1 MIILG
6 STGTIGVRA
15 LEIACKFGKH
25 IEAIAAGRNIS
36 LLNAQIARYKP
47 KKVAIA
53 FREDLDKLEPQ
64 GAQVFVGQSGMC
76 EMIEGCESGFVLNG
90 IVGFAGLL
98 PSLHAQKCGKK
109 LALANKESLVA
120 GGWLLDRSAI
130 TPIDSEHFG
139 LWYLLKNPN
148 GSSQSNQSVSN
159 QGIENQSKGSQS
171 IPINQVEG
179 SQSAD
184 NQPQH
189 IKRLIITA
197 SGGAFRDMEL
207 ESIPFA
213 TKVQALKHPNWQMGQ
228 KITIDSASMA
238 NKLFEVLEVYWLFGC
253 KEVSAFIER
262 SSSIHAL
269 VEFVDGST
277 TAHFALPDMSLPIAY
292 ALDSSKAR
300 SSKILD
306 SLDLSA
312 LGALRFENIECAR
325 YPLWELK
332 DTLLENPKLGV
343 VVNAANEVAISKFL
357 RDEIAFGEIARIV
370 FGALE
375 RFENQSKDLSEY
387 ESIAMLDAEVR
398 ETMQ

>member
-47 KKVAIA
+47 KKVSIA
-53 FREDLDKLEPQ
+53 FKEDLDKLEPQ
-64 GAQVFVGQSGMC
+64 GVQVFVGQSGIC
-76 EMIEGCESGFVLNG
+76 EMIEECESGFVLNG

-139 LWYLLKNPN
+139 LWYLLNNPH
-148 GSSQSNQSVSN
+148 SASQSNQSENN
-159 QGIENQSKGSQS
+159 QGASNE
-171 IPINQVEG
+171 VEG

-184 NQPQH
+184 NQAQH

-207 ESIPFA
+207 ESIPHA
-213 TKVQALKHPNWQMGQ
+213 TKAQALKHPNWQMGQ

-238 NKLFEVLEVYWLFGC
+238 NKLFEVLEAYWLFGC

-269 VEFVDGST
+269 VEFIDGSI

-292 ALDSSKAR
+292 ALDSQKAR
-300 SSKILD
+300 ASKILD

-312 LGALRFENIECAR
+312 LGALRFESIERAR
-325 YPLWELK
+325 YPLWGLK

-375 RFENQSKDLSEY
+375 RFESESKDLSEY
-387 ESIAMLDAEVR
+387 ESIATLDVEVR

>member
-120 GGWLLDRSAI
+120 GGWLLDRSSI

-139 LWYLLKNPN
+139 LWYLLNNPN
-148 GSSQSNQSVSN
+148 GSSQSNQSVS
-159 QGIENQSKGSQS
+159 
-171 IPINQVEG
+171 
-179 SQSAD
+179 

-213 TKVQALKHPNWQMGQ
+213 TKAQALKHPNWQMGQ

-238 NKLFEVLEVYWLFGC
+238 NKLFEVLETYWLFGC

-292 ALDSSKAR
+292 ALDSSKAQ

-312 LGALRFENIECAR
+312 LGALRFESIECAR

-332 DTLLENPKLGV
+332 DILLENPKLGV

-375 RFENQSKDLSEY
+375 RFESESKDLSEY

>member
-15 LEIACKFGKH
+15 LEIACKFGKR

-64 GAQVFVGQSGMC
+64 GAQVFMGQSGMC

-109 LALANKESLVA
+109 LALANKESLVV

-139 LWYLLKNPN
+139 LWYLLNNPH
-148 GSSQSNQSVSN
+148 SASQSNQGVSN
-159 QGIENQSKGSQS
+159 QGIDNQSK
-171 IPINQVEG
+171 G

-213 TKVQALKHPNWQMGQ
+213 TKAQALKHPNWQMGQ

-238 NKLFEVLEVYWLFGC
+238 NKLFEVLETYWLFGC

-325 YPLWELK
+325 YPLWKLK

-375 RFENQSKDLSEY
+375 RFESESKDLSEY

>member
-15 LEIACKFGKH
+15 LEIACKFGKR

-53 FREDLDKLEPQ
+53 FKEDLDKLEPQ

-76 EMIEGCESGFVLNG
+76 EMIEECESGFVLNG

-98 PSLHAQKCGKK
+98 PSLHAQKCSKK

-139 LWYLLKNPN
+139 LWYLLNNPH
-148 GSSQSNQSVSN
+148 SASQSNQSVS
-159 QGIENQSKGSQS
+159 
-171 IPINQVEG
+171 
-179 SQSAD
+179 
-184 NQPQH
+184 QPQH

-207 ESIPFA
+207 ESIPCA
-213 TKVQALKHPNWQMGQ
+213 TKAQALKHPNWQMGQ

-238 NKLFEVLEVYWLFGC
+238 NKLFEVLETYWLFGC

-312 LGALRFENIECAR
+312 LGALRFENIERAR

-375 RFENQSKDLSEY
+375 RFESKSKDLNEY

>member
-15 LEIACKFGKH
+15 LEIACKFGKR
-25 IEAIAAGRNIS
+25 IEALAAGRNIA

-47 KKVAIA
+47 QKVAIA
-53 FREDLDKLEPQ
+53 FREDLDKLEPR
-64 GAQVFVGQSGMC
+64 GAQVFVGQSGLC
-76 EMIEGCESGFVLNG
+76 EMIEGCESWFVLNG

-109 LALANKESLVA
+109 LALANKESLVS

-139 LWYLLKNPN
+139 LWYLLNNP
-148 GSSQSNQSVSN
+148 SHSNQNV
-159 QGIENQSKGSQS
+159 GNQSDANQS
-171 IPINQVEG
+171 TENHSAGNQMW
-179 SQSAD
+179 
-184 NQPQH
+184 H

-207 ESIPFA
+207 ESIHTA
-213 TKVQALKHPNWQMGQ
+213 TKELALKHPNWQMGQ

-238 NKLFEVLEVYWLFGC
+238 NKLFEMLEAYWLFEC
-253 KEVSAFIER
+253 KEVEAFIER

-292 ALDSSKAR
+292 ALDSQKAH

-306 SLDLSA
+306 SLDLVA
-312 LGALRFENIECAR
+312 LGSLRFEAIKHAR

-332 DTLLENPKLGV
+332 DTLLANPKLGV
-343 VVNAANEVAISKFL
+343 VVNAANEVAVSKFL
-357 RDEIAFGEIARIV
+357 RDEIVFGDIARTV
-370 FGALE
+370 FGAIE
-375 RFENQSKDLSEY
+375 RFEGDCKDLQEY
-387 ESIAMLDAEVR
+387 ESIATLDTEVR
-398 ETMQ
+398 TLFR

>member
-15 LEIACKFGKH
+15 LEIACKFGKR

-53 FREDLDKLEPQ
+53 FKEDLDKLEPQ

-139 LWYLLKNPN
+139 LWYLLNNPH
-148 GSSQSNQSVSN
+148 SASQSNQS
-159 QGIENQSKGSQS
+159 SQS
-171 IPINQVEG
+171 
-179 SQSAD
+179 SQSVS
-184 NQPQH
+184 QPQH

-207 ESIPFA
+207 ESIPHA
-213 TKVQALKHPNWQMGQ
+213 TKAQALKHPNWQMGQ

-238 NKLFEVLEVYWLFGC
+238 NKLFEVLEAYWLFGC
-253 KEVSAFIER
+253 KEVNAVIER

-269 VEFVDGST
+269 VEFIDGST

-292 ALDSSKAR
+292 ALDSSQAH
-300 SSKILD
+300 SSKVLD
-306 SLDLSA
+306 SLDLSS
-312 LGALRFENIECAR
+312 LGALRFENIECVR

-370 FGALE
+370 FSALE
-375 RFENQSKDLSEY
+375 RFESESKDLSEY

-398 ETMQ
+398 ETMR

>member
-47 KKVAIA
+47 KKVSIA
-53 FREDLDKLEPQ
+53 FKEDLDKLEPQ
-64 GAQVFVGQSGMC
+64 GVQVFVGQSGIC
-76 EMIEGCESGFVLNG
+76 EMIEECESGFVLNG

-139 LWYLLKNPN
+139 LWYLLNNPH
-148 GSSQSNQSVSN
+148 SASQSNQSENN
-159 QGIENQSKGSQS
+159 QGASNE
-171 IPINQVEG
+171 VEG

-184 NQPQH
+184 NQAQH

-197 SGGAFRDMEL
+197 SGGAFRDMGL
-207 ESIPFA
+207 ESIPHA
-213 TKVQALKHPNWQMGQ
+213 TKAQALKHPNWQMGQ

-238 NKLFEVLEVYWLFGC
+238 NKLFEVLEAYWLFGC

-269 VEFVDGST
+269 VEFIDGSI

-292 ALDSSKAR
+292 ALDSQKAR
-300 SSKILD
+300 ASKILD

-312 LGALRFENIECAR
+312 LGALRFESIERAR
-325 YPLWELK
+325 YPLWGLK

-375 RFENQSKDLSEY
+375 RFESESKDLSEY
-387 ESIAMLDAEVR
+387 ESIATLDVEVR

>member
-15 LEIACKFGKH
+15 LEIACKFGKR

-53 FREDLDKLEPQ
+53 FKEDLDKLEPQ

-139 LWYLLKNPN
+139 LWYLLNN
-148 GSSQSNQSVSN
+148 QHSASQSSQSVS
-159 QGIENQSKGSQS
+159 
-171 IPINQVEG
+171 
-179 SQSAD
+179 
-184 NQPQH
+184 QPQH

-213 TKVQALKHPNWQMGQ
+213 TKAQALKHPNWQMGQ

-238 NKLFEVLEVYWLFGC
+238 NKLFEVLETYWLFGC

-343 VVNAANEVAISKFL
+343 VVNAANEVAIYKFL

-375 RFENQSKDLSEY
+375 RFESESKDLSEY

-398 ETMQ
+398 GTMQ

>member
-15 LEIACKFGKH
+15 LEIACKFGKR

-47 KKVAIA
+47 KKVSIA
-53 FREDLDKLEPQ
+53 FREDLDKLELQ
-64 GAQVFVGQSGMC
+64 GVQVFVGQSGMC

-120 GGWLLDRSAI
+120 GGWLLDRSVI

-139 LWYLLKNPN
+139 LWYLLNNPH
-148 GSSQSNQSVSN
+148 SASQSNQSVSN
-159 QGIENQSKGSQS
+159 QGIDNQSK
-171 IPINQVEG
+171 G

-207 ESIPFA
+207 ESIPCA
-213 TKVQALKHPNWQMGQ
+213 TKAQALKHPNWQMGQ

-238 NKLFEVLEVYWLFGC
+238 NKLFEVLETYWLFGC

-312 LGALRFENIECAR
+312 LGALRFENIERAR

-375 RFENQSKDLSEY
+375 RFESESKDLSEY

-398 ETMQ
+398 ETMR

>member
-15 LEIACKFGKH
+15 LEIACKFGKR

-36 LLNAQIARYKP
+36 LLNSQIARYKP

-53 FREDLDKLEPQ
+53 FKEDLDKLEPQ

-139 LWYLLKNPN
+139 LWYLLNNPH
-148 GSSQSNQSVSN
+148 SASQSNQSVS
-159 QGIENQSKGSQS
+159 
-171 IPINQVEG
+171 
-179 SQSAD
+179 
-184 NQPQH
+184 QPQH

-213 TKVQALKHPNWQMGQ
+213 TKAQALKHPNWQMGQ

-238 NKLFEVLEVYWLFGC
+238 NKLFEVLEAYWLFGC

-269 VEFVDGST
+269 VEFIDGST

-300 SSKILD
+300 SNKILD

-312 LGALRFENIECAR
+312 LGALRFENIERAR
-325 YPLWELK
+325 YPLWGLK

-375 RFENQSKDLSEY
+375 RFESESKDLSEY

>member
-15 LEIACKFGKH
+15 LEIACKFGKR

-36 LLNAQIARYKP
+36 LLNSQIARYKP

-53 FREDLDKLEPQ
+53 FKEDLDKLEPQ
-64 GAQVFVGQSGMC
+64 GVQVFVGQSGMC
-76 EMIEGCESGFVLNG
+76 EMIGECESGFVLNG

-139 LWYLLKNPN
+139 LWYLLNNPHSASQ
-148 GSSQSNQSVSN
+148 SSQSVS
-159 QGIENQSKGSQS
+159 
-171 IPINQVEG
+171 
-179 SQSAD
+179 
-184 NQPQH
+184 QPQH

-213 TKVQALKHPNWQMGQ
+213 TKAQALKHPNWQMGQ

-269 VEFVDGST
+269 VEFIDGST

-292 ALDSSKAR
+292 ALDSSKAH
-300 SSKILD
+300 SSKVLD
-306 SLDLSA
+306 SLDLGS
-312 LGALRFENIECAR
+312 LGALRFEGIESAR

-343 VVNAANEVAISKFL
+343 VVNAANEVAVSKFL
-357 RDEIAFGEIARIV
+357 RDEIGFGEIARIV
-370 FGALE
+370 FSALE
-375 RFENQSKDLSEY
+375 RFESESKDLSEY

-398 ETMQ
+398 ETMR

>member
-47 KKVAIA
+47 KKVSIA
-53 FREDLDKLEPQ
+53 FKEDLDKLEPQ
-64 GAQVFVGQSGMC
+64 GVQVFVGQSEMC
-76 EMIEGCESGFVLNG
+76 EMIEECESGFVLNG

-139 LWYLLKNPN
+139 LWYLLNNTN
-148 GSSQSNQSVSN
+148 GSSQSNQSV
-159 QGIENQSKGSQS
+159 
-171 IPINQVEG
+171 
-179 SQSAD
+179 D

-207 ESIPFA
+207 ESIPHA
-213 TKVQALKHPNWQMGQ
+213 TKAQALKHPNWQMGQ

-238 NKLFEVLEVYWLFGC
+238 NKLFEVLEAYWLFGC

-269 VEFVDGST
+269 VEFIDGST
-277 TAHFALPDMSLPIAY
+277 TAYFALPDMSLPIAY
-292 ALDSSKAR
+292 ALDSQKAR
-300 SSKILD
+300 TSKILD

-312 LGALRFENIECAR
+312 LGTLRFESIERAR
-325 YPLWELK
+325 YPLWGLK

-375 RFENQSKDLSEY
+375 RFESESKDLSEY
-387 ESIAMLDAEVR
+387 ESIATLDTEVR

>member
-15 LEIACKFGKH
+15 LEIACKFGKR

-53 FREDLDKLEPQ
+53 FRGDLDKLEPQ
-64 GAQVFVGQSGMC
+64 GVQVFVGQSGMC

-139 LWYLLKNPN
+139 LWYLLNN
-148 GSSQSNQSVSN
+148 QHSASQSNQSESN
-159 QGIENQSKGSQS
+159 QGIDNQSK
-171 IPINQVEG
+171 G

-207 ESIPFA
+207 ESIPCA
-213 TKVQALKHPNWQMGQ
+213 TKAQALKHPNWQMGQ

>member
-47 KKVAIA
+47 KKVSIA
-53 FREDLDKLEPQ
+53 FKEDLDKLEPQ
-64 GAQVFVGQSGMC
+64 GVQVFVGQSGMC
-76 EMIEGCESGFVLNG
+76 EMIEECESGFVLNG

-130 TPIDSEHFG
+130 TSIDSEHFG
-139 LWYLLKNPN
+139 LWYLLNNPH
-148 GSSQSNQSVSN
+148 SASQSNQSENN
-159 QGIENQSKGSQS
+159 QGASNE
-171 IPINQVEG
+171 VEG
-179 SQSAD
+179 GQSAD
-184 NQPQH
+184 NQAQH

-207 ESIPFA
+207 ESIPHA
-213 TKVQALKHPNWQMGQ
+213 TKAQALKHPNWQMGQ

-238 NKLFEVLEVYWLFGC
+238 NKLFEVLEAYWLFGC

-292 ALDSSKAR
+292 ALDSQKAR
-300 SSKILD
+300 TSKILD

-312 LGALRFENIECAR
+312 LGALRFESIERAR

-332 DTLLENPKLGV
+332 DALLENPKLGV

-375 RFENQSKDLSEY
+375 RFESESKDLSEY

>member
-15 LEIACKFGKH
+15 LEIACRFGKR

-36 LLNAQIARYKP
+36 LLNAQIAQYNP

-53 FREDLDKLEPQ
+53 FKEDLDKLEPKS
-64 GAQVFVGQSGMC
+64 AQVFVGQSGIC
-76 EMIEGCESGFVLNG
+76 EMIEKCESGLVLNG

-139 LWYLLKNPN
+139 LWYLLKNQN
-148 GSSQSNQSVSN
+148 STTNQNISNQSNPTNQSVSN
-159 QGIENQSKGSQS
+159 RYEK
-171 IPINQVEG
+171 
-179 SQSAD
+179 
-184 NQPQH
+184 QH

-207 ESIPFA
+207 ESIPCA
-213 TKVQALKHPNWQMGQ
+213 TKELALKHPNWQMGQ

-238 NKLFEVLEVYWLFGC
+238 NKLFEVLEAYWLFGC

-292 ALDSSKAR
+292 ALDSSQAI
-300 SSKILD
+300 SSKIID
-306 SLDLSA
+306 SLDLSS
-312 LGALRFENIECAR
+312 LGALRFEPIECAR

-332 DTLLENPKLGV
+332 DTLLENPKLGI

-357 RDEIAFGEIARIV
+357 RDEIVFGEIARIV
-370 FGALE
+370 FRALE
-375 RFENQSKDLSEY
+375 RFDGKSKDLSEY
-387 ESIAMLDAEVR
+387 ESIAMLDTEVR
-398 ETMQ
+398 ATMQ

>member
-15 LEIACKFGKH
+15 LEIACKFGKR

-36 LLNAQIARYKP
+36 LLNSQIARYKP

-53 FREDLDKLEPQ
+53 FKEDLDKLEPQ

-139 LWYLLKNPN
+139 LWYLLNNPHSASQ
-148 GSSQSNQSVSN
+148 SSQSLSN
-159 QGIENQSKGSQS
+159 QGIENQS
-171 IPINQVEG
+171 EG
-179 SQSAD
+179 NQSAD

-207 ESIPFA
+207 ESIPCA
-213 TKVQALKHPNWQMGQ
+213 TKAQALKHPNWQMGQ

-238 NKLFEVLEVYWLFGC
+238 NKLFEVLEAYWLFGC
-253 KEVSAFIER
+253 KEVNAVIER

-269 VEFVDGST
+269 VEFIDGST

-300 SSKILD
+300 SNKILD

-312 LGALRFENIECAR
+312 LGALCFENIECVR

-375 RFENQSKDLSEY
+375 RFESESKDLSEY

>member
-15 LEIACKFGKH
+15 LEIACKFGKR

-76 EMIEGCESGFVLNG
+76 EVIEGCESGFVLNG

-139 LWYLLKNPN
+139 LWYLLNNPH
-148 GSSQSNQSVSN
+148 SASQSNQSVS
-159 QGIENQSKGSQS
+159 
-171 IPINQVEG
+171 
-179 SQSAD
+179 
-184 NQPQH
+184 QPQH

-213 TKVQALKHPNWQMGQ
+213 TKAQALKHPNWQMGQ

-325 YPLWELK
+325 YPLWGLK

-375 RFENQSKDLSEY
+375 RFESESKDLSEY

>member
-15 LEIACKFGKH
+15 LEIACKFGKR

-36 LLNAQIARYKP
+36 LLNTQIARYKP

-53 FREDLDKLEPQ
+53 FKEDLDKLEPQ

-76 EMIEGCESGFVLNG
+76 EMIDGCESGFVLNG

-139 LWYLLKNPN
+139 LWYLLNNPH
-148 GSSQSNQSVSN
+148 SASQSNQSVS
-159 QGIENQSKGSQS
+159 
-171 IPINQVEG
+171 
-179 SQSAD
+179 
-184 NQPQH
+184 QPQH

-207 ESIPFA
+207 ESIPCA
-213 TKVQALKHPNWQMGQ
+213 TKAQALKHPNWQMGQ

-238 NKLFEVLEVYWLFGC
+238 NKLFEVLEAYWLFGC

-325 YPLWELK
+325 YPLWGLK

-375 RFENQSKDLSEY
+375 RFESKSNDLNEY

-398 ETMQ
+398 ETMR

>member
-15 LEIACKFGKH
+15 LEIACKFGKR

-36 LLNAQIARYKP
+36 LLNSQIARYKP

-53 FREDLDKLEPQ
+53 FKEDLDKLEPQ

-139 LWYLLKNPN
+139 LWYLLNN
-148 GSSQSNQSVSN
+148 QHSASQSNQSVS
-159 QGIENQSKGSQS
+159 
-171 IPINQVEG
+171 
-179 SQSAD
+179 
-184 NQPQH
+184 QPQH

-207 ESIPFA
+207 ESIPHA
-213 TKVQALKHPNWQMGQ
+213 TKAQALKHPNWQMGQ

-238 NKLFEVLEVYWLFGC
+238 NKLFEVLEAYWLFGC
-253 KEVSAFIER
+253 KEVNAVIER

-269 VEFVDGST
+269 VEFIDGST

-300 SSKILD
+300 SSKVLD

-375 RFENQSKDLSEY
+375 RFESESKDLSEY

-398 ETMQ
+398 ETMR

>member
-15 LEIACKFGKH
+15 LEIACKFGKR

-47 KKVAIA
+47 KKVSIA
-53 FREDLDKLEPQ
+53 FREDLDNLEPQ
-64 GAQVFVGQSGMC
+64 GVQVFVGQSGMC

-139 LWYLLKNPN
+139 LWYLLNNPN
-148 GSSQSNQSVSN
+148 GASQSNQSVSN
-159 QGIENQSKGSQS
+159 QDIDNQSK
-171 IPINQVEG
+171 G

-207 ESIPFA
+207 ESIPCA
-213 TKVQALKHPNWQMGQ
+213 TKAQALKHPNWQMGQ

-238 NKLFEVLEVYWLFGC
+238 NKLFEVLEAYWLFGC

>member
-47 KKVAIA
+47 KKVSIA
-53 FREDLDKLEPQ
+53 FKEDLDKLEPQ
-64 GAQVFVGQSGMC
+64 GVQVFVGQSGIC
-76 EMIEGCESGFVLNG
+76 EMIEECESGFVLNG

-139 LWYLLKNPN
+139 LWYLLNNPH
-148 GSSQSNQSVSN
+148 SASQSNQSENN
-159 QGIENQSKGSQS
+159 QGASNE
-171 IPINQVEG
+171 VEG

-184 NQPQH
+184 NQAQH

-207 ESIPFA
+207 ESIPHA
-213 TKVQALKHPNWQMGQ
+213 TKAQALKHPNWQMGQ

-238 NKLFEVLEVYWLFGC
+238 NKLFEVLEAYWLFGC

-269 VEFVDGST
+269 VEFIDGSI

-292 ALDSSKAR
+292 ALDSQKAR
-300 SSKILD
+300 ASKILD

-312 LGALRFENIECAR
+312 LGALRFESIECVR
-325 YPLWELK
+325 YPLWGLK

-375 RFENQSKDLSEY
+375 RFESESKDLSEY
-387 ESIAMLDAEVR
+387 ESIATLDVEVR

>member
-15 LEIACKFGKH
+15 LEIACKFGKR

-36 LLNAQIARYKP
+36 LLNSQIARYKP

-53 FREDLDKLEPQ
+53 FKEDLDKLEPQ

-139 LWYLLKNPN
+139 LWYLLNNPH
-148 GSSQSNQSVSN
+148 SASQSNQSVS
-159 QGIENQSKGSQS
+159 
-171 IPINQVEG
+171 
-179 SQSAD
+179 
-184 NQPQH
+184 QPQH

-207 ESIPFA
+207 ESIPHA
-213 TKVQALKHPNWQMGQ
+213 TKAQALKHPNWQMGQ

-238 NKLFEVLEVYWLFGC
+238 NKLFEVLETYWLFGC

-269 VEFVDGST
+269 VEFIDGST
-277 TAHFALPDMSLPIAY
+277 TAHFALPDMLLPIAY

-300 SSKILD
+300 SNKILD

-370 FGALE
+370 FSALE
-375 RFENQSKDLSEY
+375 RFESESKDLSEY

-398 ETMQ
+398 KTMQ

>member
-15 LEIACKFGKH
+15 LETACKFGKR

-53 FREDLDKLEPQ
+53 FKEDLDKLEPQ

-148 GSSQSNQSVSN
+148 GSNQSNQSVS
-159 QGIENQSKGSQS
+159 
-171 IPINQVEG
+171 
-179 SQSAD
+179 

-207 ESIPFA
+207 ESIPCA
-213 TKVQALKHPNWQMGQ
+213 TKAQALKHPNWQMGQ

-238 NKLFEVLEVYWLFGC
+238 NKLFEVLETYWLFGC

-375 RFENQSKDLSEY
+375 RFESKSKDLNEY

>member
-36 LLNAQIARYKP
+36 LLNSQIARYRPQKI
-47 KKVAIA
+47 AIA
-53 FREDLDKLEPQ
+53 FEEDFDKLEPQ
-64 GAQVFVGQSGMC
+64 GGRVFVGQSGIC
-76 EMIEGCESGFVLNG
+76 EMIEECQSGLVLNA

-109 LALANKESLVA
+109 LALANKESLIT

-139 LWYLLKNPN
+139 LWYLLNNPN
-148 GSSQSNQSVSN
+148 NINQHTSNQHT
-159 QGIENQSKGSQS
+159 
-171 IPINQVEG
+171 INPHT
-179 SQSAD
+179 D
-184 NQPQH
+184 NQTNQTQH

-207 ESIPFA
+207 ESIPRA
-213 TKVQALKHPNWQMGQ
+213 TKSQALKHPNWQMGQ

-238 NKLFEVLEVYWLFGC
+238 NKLFEVLEAYWLFGC
-253 KEVSAFIER
+253 KQVSAFIER

-292 ALDSSKAR
+292 ALDSHKAH
-300 SSKILD
+300 SIKILD

-312 LGALRFENIECAR
+312 LGALRFESIESVR

-332 DTLLENPKLGV
+332 DTLLDNPKLAV

-357 RDEIAFGEIARIV
+357 RDEIVFGEIAKIV
-370 FGALE
+370 FDALE
-375 RFENQSKDLSEY
+375 RFESQVKDLQEY
-387 ESIAMLDAEVR
+387 ESIAALDMRVR
-398 ETMQ
+398 EAMG

>member
-15 LEIACKFGKH
+15 LEIACKFGKR

-64 GAQVFVGQSGMC
+64 GVQVFVGQSGMC
-76 EMIEGCESGFVLNG
+76 EMIEVCESGFVLNG

-139 LWYLLKNPN
+139 LWYLLNNPH
-148 GSSQSNQSVSN
+148 SASQSNQSVSN
-159 QGIENQSKGSQS
+159 QGIDNQSKGSQR
-171 IPINQVEG
+171 
-179 SQSAD
+179 AD

-189 IKRLIITA
+189 IKRLTITA

-213 TKVQALKHPNWQMGQ
+213 TKAQALKHPNWQMGQ

-343 VVNAANEVAISKFL
+343 VVNAANEVAIYKFL

-375 RFENQSKDLSEY
+375 RFDSKSKDLSEY

>member
-15 LEIACKFGKH
+15 LEIACKFGKR

-139 LWYLLKNPN
+139 LWYLLNNPH
-148 GSSQSNQSVSN
+148 SASQSSQSVSN
-159 QGIENQSKGSQS
+159 QGIENQS
-171 IPINQVEG
+171 EG
-179 SQSAD
+179 NQSAD

-213 TKVQALKHPNWQMGQ
+213 TKAQALKHPNWQMGQ

-238 NKLFEVLEVYWLFGC
+238 NKLFEVLEAYWLFGC

-269 VEFVDGST
+269 VEFIDGST

-292 ALDSSKAR
+292 ALDSSKAH
-300 SSKILD
+300 SSKVLD

-325 YPLWELK
+325 YPLWGLK

-375 RFENQSKDLSEY
+375 RFESESKDLSEY

>member
-36 LLNAQIARYKP
+36 LLNAQIERYKP

-53 FREDLDKLEPQ
+53 FKEDLDKLEPQ
-64 GAQVFVGQSGMC
+64 GAQVFVEQSGMC
-76 EMIEGCESGFVLNG
+76 EMIEKCESGFVLNG

-139 LWYLLKNPN
+139 LWYLLNNPHS
-148 GSSQSNQSVSN
+148 SSQSNQSASN
-159 QGIENQSKGSQS
+159 QS
-171 IPINQVEG
+171 V
-179 SQSAD
+179 D

-207 ESIPFA
+207 ESIPHA
-213 TKVQALKHPNWQMGQ
+213 TKAQALKHPNWQMGQ

-238 NKLFEVLEVYWLFGC
+238 NKLFEVLEAYWLFGC

-292 ALDSSKAR
+292 ALDSQKAR
-300 SSKILD
+300 SGKILD

-312 LGALRFENIECAR
+312 LGALRFESIECVR
-325 YPLWELK
+325 YPLWGLK
-332 DTLLENPKLGV
+332 DALLENPKLGV

-375 RFENQSKDLSEY
+375 RFEGESKDLSEY

>member
-15 LEIACKFGKH
+15 LEIACKFGKR

-36 LLNAQIARYKP
+36 LLNVQIARYKP
-47 KKVAIA
+47 KKVSIA
-53 FREDLDKLEPQ
+53 FKEDLDKLEPQ
-64 GAQVFVGQSGMC
+64 GAQVFIGQSGMC
-76 EMIEGCESGFVLNG
+76 EMIEECESGFVLNG

-120 GGWLLDRSAI
+120 GGWLLDRNAI

-139 LWYLLKNPN
+139 LWYLLNNPH
-148 GSSQSNQSVSN
+148 SASQSNQSVGN
-159 QGIENQSKGSQS
+159 QGI
-171 IPINQVEG
+171 G

-213 TKVQALKHPNWQMGQ
+213 TKAQALKHPNWQMGQ
-228 KITIDSASMA
+228 KITVDSASMA
-238 NKLFEVLEVYWLFGC
+238 NKLFEVLEAYWLFGC

-292 ALDSSKAR
+292 ALDSSKAQ

-312 LGALRFENIECAR
+312 LWALRFENIECVR

-357 RDEIAFGEIARIV
+357 RNEIAFGEIARIV

-375 RFENQSKDLSEY
+375 RFENQSKNLSEY

>member
-15 LEIACKFGKH
+15 LEIACKFGKR

-36 LLNAQIARYKP
+36 LLNSQIARYKP

-53 FREDLDKLEPQ
+53 FKEDLDKLEPQ

-139 LWYLLKNPN
+139 LWYLLNNPH
-148 GSSQSNQSVSN
+148 SASQSNQSVS
-159 QGIENQSKGSQS
+159 
-171 IPINQVEG
+171 
-179 SQSAD
+179 
-184 NQPQH
+184 QPQH

-207 ESIPFA
+207 ESIPCA
-213 TKVQALKHPNWQMGQ
+213 TKAQALKHPNWQMGQ

-238 NKLFEVLEVYWLFGC
+238 NKLFEVLEAYWLFGC

-269 VEFVDGST
+269 VEFIDGST
-277 TAHFALPDMSLPIAY
+277 TAHFALPNMSLPIAY

-300 SSKILD
+300 SNKILD

-325 YPLWELK
+325 YPLWGLK

-375 RFENQSKDLSEY
+375 RFESESKDLSEY

-398 ETMQ
+398 ETMR

>member
-47 KKVAIA
+47 KKVSIA
-53 FREDLDKLEPQ
+53 FKEDLDKLEPQ
-64 GAQVFVGQSGMC
+64 GAQVFVGQSGIC
-76 EMIEGCESGFVLNG
+76 EMIEECESGFVLNG

-139 LWYLLKNPN
+139 LWYLLNNTN
-148 GSSQSNQSVSN
+148 GSSQSNQS
-159 QGIENQSKGSQS
+159 
-171 IPINQVEG
+171 
-179 SQSAD
+179 AD
-184 NQPQH
+184 NQAQH

-207 ESIPFA
+207 ESIPHA
-213 TKVQALKHPNWQMGQ
+213 TKAQALKHPNWQMGQ

-238 NKLFEVLEVYWLFGC
+238 NKLFEVLEAYWLFGC

-269 VEFVDGST
+269 VEFIDGST

-292 ALDSSKAR
+292 ALDSQKAR
-300 SSKILD
+300 ASKILD

-312 LGALRFENIECAR
+312 LGALRFESIERAR

-332 DTLLENPKLGV
+332 DALLENPKLGL

-375 RFENQSKDLSEY
+375 RFESESKDLSEY
-387 ESIAMLDAEVR
+387 ESIATLDTEVR

>member
-15 LEIACKFGKH
+15 LEIACKFGKR

-47 KKVAIA
+47 KKVSIA

-98 PSLHAQKCGKK
+98 PSFHAQKCGKK

-139 LWYLLKNPN
+139 LWYLLNNPN
-148 GSSQSNQSVSN
+148 GSSQSNQSLSN
-159 QGIENQSKGSQS
+159 QGIENQSKGNQS
-171 IPINQVEG
+171 V
-179 SQSAD
+179 S

-213 TKVQALKHPNWQMGQ
+213 TKAQALKHPNWQMGQ

-238 NKLFEVLEVYWLFGC
+238 NKLFEVLETYWLFGC

-300 SSKILD
+300 SGKILD

-312 LGALRFENIECAR
+312 LGALRFESIECAR

-343 VVNAANEVAISKFL
+343 VVNAANEVAIYKFL

-375 RFENQSKDLSEY
+375 RFESESKDLSEY

>member
-15 LEIACKFGKH
+15 LEIACKFGKR

-36 LLNAQIARYKP
+36 LLNSQIARYKP

-53 FREDLDKLEPQ
+53 FKEDLDKLEPQ
-64 GAQVFVGQSGMC
+64 GAQVFVGQSRMC

-139 LWYLLKNPN
+139 LWYLLNNPHSASQ
-148 GSSQSNQSVSN
+148 SSQSVS
-159 QGIENQSKGSQS
+159 
-171 IPINQVEG
+171 
-179 SQSAD
+179 
-184 NQPQH
+184 QPQH

-207 ESIPFA
+207 ESIPHA
-213 TKVQALKHPNWQMGQ
+213 TKAQALKHPNWQMGQ

-238 NKLFEVLEVYWLFGC
+238 NKLFEVLEAYWLFGC

-269 VEFVDGST
+269 VEFIDGST

-300 SSKILD
+300 SNKILD

-312 LGALRFENIECAR
+312 LGALRFESIECVR
-325 YPLWELK
+325 YPLWGLK

-375 RFENQSKDLSEY
+375 RFESESKDLSEY
-387 ESIAMLDAEVR
+387 ESIAMLDEEVR

>member
-36 LLNAQIARYKP
+36 LLNAQIAQYKP
-47 KKVAIA
+47 KKVSIA
-53 FREDLDKLEPQ
+53 FKEDLDKLEPQ
-64 GAQVFVGQSGMC
+64 GAQVFVGQSEMC

-148 GSSQSNQSVSN
+148 GSSQSNQSASN
-159 QGIENQSKGSQS
+159 QS
-171 IPINQVEG
+171 V
-179 SQSAD
+179 D

-207 ESIPFA
+207 ESILHA
-213 TKVQALKHPNWQMGQ
+213 TKAQALKHPNWQMGQ

-238 NKLFEVLEVYWLFGC
+238 NKLFEVLEAYWLFGC

-292 ALDSSKAR
+292 ALDSQKAR
-300 SSKILD
+300 SSKNLD

-312 LGALRFENIECAR
+312 LGALRFESIERAR
-325 YPLWELK
+325 YPLWGLK

-375 RFENQSKDLSEY
+375 RFESESKDLSEY

>member
-15 LEIACKFGKH
+15 LEIACKFGKR

-36 LLNAQIARYKP
+36 LLNAQIARHKP
-47 KKVAIA
+47 KKVSIA
-53 FREDLDKLEPQ
+53 FKEDLDKLEPQ
-64 GAQVFVGQSGMC
+64 GAQVFIGQSGMC
-76 EMIEGCESGFVLNG
+76 EMIEECESGFVLNG

-139 LWYLLKNPN
+139 LWYLLNNPH
-148 GSSQSNQSVSN
+148 SASQSNQSVGN
-159 QGIENQSKGSQS
+159 QGIGNQST
-171 IPINQVEG
+171 G

-213 TKVQALKHPNWQMGQ
+213 TKAQALKHPNWQMGQ
-228 KITIDSASMA
+228 KITVDSASMA
-238 NKLFEVLEVYWLFGC
+238 NKLFEVLEAYWLFGC

-292 ALDSSKAR
+292 ALDSSKAQ

-312 LGALRFENIECAR
+312 LGALRFENIECVR

-357 RDEIAFGEIARIV
+357 RNEIAFGEIARIV

-375 RFENQSKDLSEY
+375 RFENQSKNLSEY

-398 ETMQ
+398 ETVQ